1 MDKKFMVHNF
11 TNVVTLGDVKRQGK
25 NDTTYGR
32 PLLTYLNLL
41 DFRLLIFG
49 GFYQLDR
56 TSSLYPLSSIR
67 VRKEIDAIDLLQDI
81 LYALAILIF
90 FHARKERN
98 AIELEI
104 ISSGKY

>member
-1 MDKKFMVHNF
+1 MWWLWGSQKAE
-11 TNVVTLGDVKRQGK
+11 K
-25 NDTTYGR
+25 NDDAIYGR